1 MAASVYIPTN
11 SAREFPFLHTLSST
25 VIWQNGTDEPIYKA
39 EIEMEMQRTKI
50 WMPRQEQGDGM
61 DWEVGTDMYKLL
73 CMKQVTSESP
83 LYITGKSAH
92 WSVVT

>member
-1 MAASVYIPTN
+1 
-11 SAREFPFLHTLSST
+11 
-25 VIWQNGTDEPIYKA
+25 
-39 EIEMEMQRTKI
+39 MEMQRTKI